1 MVINT
6 LHKDLGDPD
15 AAVRAHALRAI
26 GAMRLP
32 AALQIACLAVGRVA
46 RDPSALVRCTAALCL
61 PAVAAVGG
69 EAVQEEVE
77 ELLSVFLSD
86 SSPSVVGAAAASFS
100 AICPHRLSLLLPRFR
115 FLCHLLA
122 DLDACG
128 QTTLLGLLLRCA
140 AYAHGTVGRG
150 SLGGVGRGEGGGGG
164 ADGGGEG
171 RAGGGAAAAAAAE
184 GEGVKGA
191 RPASSSSASLTRN
204 IPSDVQLLLRCSQ
217 GLLHSSSS
225 SAVAAAATVQ
235 WELNPSD
242 ADVGT
247 LVVPPLLFLLRST
260 PHAQMPV
267 LTIISSMAH
276 RRPSIF
282 VPYMHLLYPSAAD
295 LPPLRAHKLALLPL
309 LATPA
314 NTSALL
320 LELQACL
327 RSADSSS
334 ACAIIAAVTRV
345 AESVPDVAA
354 SVVEGLV
361 QLAIQRGSS
370 GGISSSGGGGGA
382 GGASGGAAGE
392 SAEAGTT
399 GEHAGKKQEEECKG
413 GERQERNGQENG
425 QEEGEEERQGNEEK
439 GEEGEE
445 GEEEEGEEELRMELR
460 AMQSGV
466 VLEALH
472 GAKRLIEGCP
482 AAHSKVLLRLLLSLP
497 SIHPPEARA
506 LILSLLA
513 HAARSLP
520 PLLLACPTALSLLLP
535 SLPSQPPS
543 VKLQLL
549 NAAAKVYLL
558 IAAPHVNNS
567 PISFATPESSDL
579 QEARTTT
586 SHVLSSA
593 LSICASDLSSDV
605 QDRCRFLSTLL
616 SPLLSS
622 PLPGNTKAPA
632 AAAISASPAT
642 AAAAAAAAASP
653 KLPADSSEGEASE
666 GSCSQAVTSQAGT
679 QGDSPLVLALAC
691 ELVLGHELMGSS
703 EDREPITTMSLTAPS
718 DAGSQAATAAA
729 AADSASAGGAD
740 SAATTVAVDAASGAG
755 AGSGSGAGLRLAS
768 RPREESGGPD
778 RSRFLLSSMSHF
790 VNHIAPGYEPLPER
804 GSFESSPGVDG
815 PAAAAAGGAG
825 GNTAAAGAGAG
836 GASAGGGGREVR
848 DGGDLASWLGEDVDW
863 GKLTDGEGDGGRGV
877 VEASNRVGNEQPTG
891 AEGSRGGGGGD
902 DAAAGVGERAGEGS
916 REGVVGGG
924 GGVYTVG
931 REVGSVNGRAGGA
944 AAVAAAAA
952 AAAGTRQEIEGFEA
966 AYQQFQSK
974 RNVEAWLED

>member
-1 MVINT
+1 MKMNTYEFISHISSDGAFYDDPDAGGSIRQLLASKYEAERAQGMKRVLALLATGHDASELFTDVVKLVITPSLPIKRMVCSFIAHYAQRRPSEALMVINT

-26 GAMRLP
+26 AAMRLP

-69 EAVQEEVE
+69 EAVREEVE

-86 SSPSVVGAAAASFS
+86 SSPSVVGAAAASFTS
-100 AICPHRLSLLLPRFR
+100 ICPHRLSLLLPRFR

-128 QTTLLGLLLRCA
+128 QTTLVGLLLRCA

-150 SLGGVGRGEGGGGG
+150 SLGGVGGGEGGGGGGGGG

-171 RAGGGAAAAAAAE
+171 RARGGAAAAAAE
-184 GEGVKGA
+184 GEGVKGV
-191 RPASSSSASLTRN
+191 RPASSSSASLTRH

-225 SAVAAAATVQ
+225 STVAAAATVQ

-260 PHAQMPV
+260 PHAQMAV
-267 LTIISSMAH
+267 LTIISTMAH

-282 VPYMHLLYPSAAD
+282 VPYMHLLYPSAVD

-314 NTSALL
+314 NASALL
-320 LELQACL
+320 QELQACL
-327 RSADSSS
+327 RSADATS

-361 QLAIQRGSS
+361 QLAIQRGSC
-370 GGISSSGGGGGA
+370 GGISSSGAAGAAGGGA
-382 GGASGGAAGE
+382 ARE

-399 GEHAGKKQEEECKG
+399 GEHAGEEQEEECKEG
-413 GERQERNGQENG
+413 RQQEGNGQENG
-425 QEEGEEERQGNEEK
+425 REEGEEEGQGNEEK
-439 GEEGEE
+439 CEEGEE

-472 GAKRLIEGCP
+472 GAKRLIEGCT
-482 AAHSKVLLRLLLSLP
+482 AAHGKVLLRLLLSLP

-558 IAAPHVNNS
+558 IAAPHVNNP
-567 PISFATPESSDL
+567 PISFTALESSDL
-579 QEARTTT
+579 RAAHTTI

-593 LSICASDLSSDV
+593 LSICASDPSSD
-605 QDRCRFLSTLL
+605 
-616 SPLLSS
+616 
-622 PLPGNTKAPA
+622 
-632 AAAISASPAT
+632 
-642 AAAAAAAAASP
+642 
-653 KLPADSSEGEASE
+653 
-666 GSCSQAVTSQAGT
+666 
-679 QGDSPLVLALAC
+679 
-691 ELVLGHELMGSS
+691 
-703 EDREPITTMSLTAPS
+703 
-718 DAGSQAATAAA
+718 
-729 AADSASAGGAD
+729 
-740 SAATTVAVDAASGAG
+740 
-755 AGSGSGAGLRLAS
+755 
-768 RPREESGGPD
+768 
-778 RSRFLLSSMSHF
+778 
-790 VNHIAPGYEPLPER
+790 
-804 GSFESSPGVDG
+804 SSPGLDG
-815 PAAAAAGGAG
+815 PSAAGGGAAGDAAGNAAAGGAG
-825 GNTAAAGAGAG
+825 TGGGGGAG
-836 GASAGGGGREVR
+836 AGGGGREVR
-848 DGGDLASWLGEDVDW
+848 DGGDLASWLGEDVD
-863 GKLTDGEGDGGRGV
+863 GGRVADGGGDGRSA
-877 VEASNRVGNEQPTG
+877 VEAGYQVNDQHTG
-891 AEGSRGGGGGD
+891 AEGSRGGG
-902 DAAAGVGERAGEGS
+902 AVAGEG
-916 REGVVGGG
+916 EGVVGGG
-924 GGVYTVG
+924 SGVYAVG
-931 REVGSVNGRAGGA
+931 REVGSVNDRTGGA
-944 AAVAAAAA
+944 SAAAA